1 VPASCAPRGRILT
14 YPLYA
19 LGLLTTINVL
29 SFVNRNVIF
38 ALFETIE
45 RELGLRDADA
55 GWLAAAYVLMFS
67 LAALPL
73 GVLSDLRSRRA
84 VLAWGV
90 AGWSAF
96 TILGALVQGFWQ
108 LFFCRAAVGVGGAA
122 AAAAAAALVADFFP
136 GPRRALAMGIYMSGI
151 ALGGVLGI
159 VVGGELQAV
168 YGWRLAFVAVGL
180 PGLLIALLAAR
191 LVDPTKSRPLLTV
204 RQYLRELEL
213 GAFALVRACF
223 PVMLATGVG
232 AIVAFFLDRQYG
244 SASDRDVAAFALI
257 AGLGLALNIWYWV
270 RQSRHQPGLLGT
282 AVVESAVEEMVRGSR
297 AVLRT
302 PTLVYVFLGGALISF
317 GMNGLVGWAP
327 TFMSRE
333 LGLSV
338 AMATRTLGRWGL
350 LMGIAGTVVGG
361 SLADWLRRYTPTA
374 RVLTVATGF
383 LIGGPLALWL
393 LTIRDFD
400 LFQPVFCAAFFFLS
414 WYSGPIAAV
423 IFDVVPARIGASVV
437 GAYLFFIH
445 LAGDSI
451 AFPLVGALSD
461 RFGIDR
467 AVFLLPI
474 AGLLGGLV
482 VLFGARTVAGD
493 MERAISTTAE
503 WEARVLSGG

>member
-1 VPASCAPRGRILT
+1 MPASSGPRARIAA

-19 LGLLTTINVL
+19 LGLLTAINIL
-29 SFVNRNVIF
+29 SFVNRSVIF
-38 ALFETIE
+38 ALFEAIE
-45 RELGLRDADA
+45 RDLGLSDQDA
-55 GWLAAAYVLMFS
+55 GWLAAAYVLVFS

-90 AGWSAF
+90 AAWSAF

-108 LFFCRAAVGVGGAA
+108 LFVCRAAVGVGGAA

-136 GPRRALAMGIYMSGI
+136 GSRRALAMGIYMSGI

-159 VVGGELQAV
+159 VLGGELQAV

-180 PGLLIALLAAR
+180 PGLLVAVLAAR
-191 LVDPTKSRPLLTV
+191 LVDPTRPRPSLSV
-204 RQYLRELEL
+204 RAYLRELEM
-213 GAFALVRACF
+213 GASAVVRACF
-223 PVMLATGVG
+223 PVMGASVVG
-232 AIVAFFLDRQYG
+232 AIVAFFLDRRYG
-244 SASDRDVAAFALI
+244 ASSDRDVAAFALI
-257 AGLGLALNIWYWV
+257 SGLGLALNIWYWV
-270 RQSRHQPGLLGT
+270 RQSRRQSGILGS
-282 AVVESAVEEMVRGSR
+282 AAVESAVEEMVRGAR

-338 AMATRTLGRWGL
+338 AMATRTLGQWGL
-350 LMGIAGTVVGG
+350 LMGLAGTLVGG
-361 SLADWLRRYTPTA
+361 SLADWLRKYTPKA

-383 LIGGPLALWL
+383 LVGGPITIWL
-393 LTIRDFD
+393 LTIRDFQ

-423 IFDVVPARIGASVV
+423 IFDVVPARIGATVV
-437 GAYLFFIH
+437 GAYLLFIH

-461 RFGIDR
+461 HFGIDR
-467 AVFLLPI
+467 AVFLLPV
-474 AGLLGGLV
+474 AGILGGLV
-482 VLFGARTVAGD
+482 VLGSAKTVDAD
-493 MERAISTTAE
+493 TNQATSTTAE
-503 WEARVLSGG
+503 WEAKVLSGR

>member
-1 VPASCAPRGRILT
+1 
-14 YPLYA
+14 
-19 LGLLTTINVL
+19 
-29 SFVNRNVIF
+29 
-38 ALFETIE
+38 
-45 RELGLRDADA
+45 
-55 GWLAAAYVLMFS
+55 
-67 LAALPL
+67 
-73 GVLSDLRSRRA
+73 
-84 VLAWGV
+84 
-90 AGWSAF
+90 
-96 TILGALVQGFWQ
+96 
-108 LFFCRAAVGVGGAA
+108 
-122 AAAAAAALVADFFP
+122 
-136 GPRRALAMGIYMSGI
+136 
-151 ALGGVLGI
+151 
-159 VVGGELQAV
+159 
-168 YGWRLAFVAVGL
+168 
-180 PGLLIALLAAR
+180 
-191 LVDPTKSRPLLTV
+191 
-204 RQYLRELEL
+204 
-213 GAFALVRACF
+213 
-223 PVMLATGVG
+223 
-232 AIVAFFLDRQYG
+232 
-244 SASDRDVAAFALI
+244 
-257 AGLGLALNIWYWV
+257 
-270 RQSRHQPGLLGT
+270 
-282 AVVESAVEEMVRGSR
+282 
-297 AVLRT
+297 
-302 PTLVYVFLGGALISF
+302 
-317 GMNGLVGWAP
+317 
-327 TFMSRE
+327 
-333 LGLSV
+333 
-338 AMATRTLGRWGL
+338 
-350 LMGIAGTVVGG
+350 MGIAGTVVGG